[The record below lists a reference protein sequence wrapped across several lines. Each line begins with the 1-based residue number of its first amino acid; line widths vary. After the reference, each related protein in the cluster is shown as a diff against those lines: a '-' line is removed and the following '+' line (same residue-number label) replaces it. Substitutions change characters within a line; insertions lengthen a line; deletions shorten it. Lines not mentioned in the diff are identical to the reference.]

1 LTQDVKR
8 LAVTGTGVMG
18 SGIAQIAAQAGIAVQ
33 LFDAQPGA
41 AQKCKATLE
50 TTLARLVEKNK
61 LSAAQRD
68 AAVANLSVAAELSE
82 LAACDVV
89 IEAVVER
96 LEIKRELFR
105 QLETIVSPECVL
117 ATNTSSLSVTAIAAA
132 CERPQRVA
140 GYHFF
145 NPVPLMRI
153 VEVIDGLLTDAVVVD
168 TLMTLAKRLGHTAV
182 RCKDTPG
189 FIVNHAG
196 RGFGTEA
203 LRILGE
209 GIAAFHDIDAI
220 LRGAA
225 GFRMGPFELMDL
237 TGIDV
242 SHPVMESIYAQYYQ
256 EPRYRPS
263 PILANR
269 VAGGLL
275 GRKVGRGFYEYTNGE
290 RSKVGPAPVSGVR
303 PQRVWVSHARA
314 PASEQVRA
322 LVAKLG
328 VPLDAGL
335 SPHANSLC
343 VVTPLGDDATT
354 QVLVEN
360 LDARRT
366 VAIDTLFG
374 LERHRTVMATP
385 LTSPE
390 MRTAAHGLFGA
401 DGVGV
406 SMINDSPGFV
416 AQRVVA
422 MIVNIGCDIAQQR
435 IADPQDIDRAVTLGL
450 GYPNGPLA
458 MGDALGAQTI
468 LNILEALQKFYG
480 DPRYRPSP
488 WLKRRALLG
497 APLLTAEP

>member
-1 LTQDVKR
+1 MAREIGR
-8 LAVTGTGVMG
+8 LAVVGTGTMG
-18 SGIAQIAAQAGIAVQ
+18 SGIAQIAAQAGIRVQ

-41 AQKCKATLE
+41 AQKCKERLTATLE
-50 TTLARLVEKNK
+50 RLVEKGK
-61 LSAAQRD
+61 LNAAQCET
-68 AAVANLSVAAELSE
+68 ALANLQAAAQLSD
-82 LAACDVV
+82 LAACNAV
-89 IEAVVER
+89 IEAIVEQ
-96 LEIKRELFR
+96 LEAKRELFR
-105 QLETIVSPECVL
+105 QLESIVAPDCVL

-132 CERPQRVA
+132 CARPQRVA

-153 VEVIDGLLTDAVVVD
+153 VEVVDGLLTDAGTIE
-168 TLMTLAKRLGHTAV
+168 TLMSLSQRMGHTAV

-203 LRILGE
+203 LRVLGE
-209 GIAAFHDIDAI
+209 GIAPFHEIDDI

-237 TGIDV
+237 TGVDV
-242 SHPVMESIYAQYYQ
+242 SHPVMESIYTQYYH

-269 VAGGLL
+269 VAGGLF
-275 GRKVGRGFYEYTNGE
+275 GRKVGRGFYTYQDSE
-290 RSKVGPAPVSGVR
+290 RVKVTAAPLPAVR
-303 PQRVWVSHARA
+303 PQRVWVSDVR
-314 PASEQVRA
+314 PAAAEQVRA

-328 VPLDAGL
+328 EPLDPGVY
-335 SPHANSLC
+335 PHSNSLC
-343 VVTPLGDDATT
+343 VVTPLGEDATT
-354 QVLVEN
+354 QALAEN
-360 LDARRT
+360 LDPRRT

-374 LERHRTVMATP
+374 LQRHRTVMATP
-385 LTSPE
+385 LTRPE
-390 MRTAAHGLFGA
+390 MRSAAHGLFGA

-406 SMINDSPGFV
+406 SVINDSAGFV

-435 IADPQDIDRAVTLGL
+435 IAAPADIDRAVTLGL

-468 LNILEALQKFYG
+468 LSILEELQKFYG

-488 WLKRRALLG
+488 WLKRRAMLG
-497 APLLTAEP
+497 VSLLTPEG